1 MNQYPVNLD
10 LRGRKVLVVGG
21 GRVACRKAKDALE
34 AGAEITVVSP
44 AVDAEMAAL
53 RDAGSLRL
61 VSRRFEAADLE
72 GCFLA
77 IAATDD
83 TAVNAE
89 VSRAALREDILV
101 NVVDDAALSNF
112 TVPAKLRRGALLL
125 TASTGGASPSLSREI
140 RRKLEGIFGEEYAAY
155 LEFMEKLRPFVI
167 EKTGDQRERAA
178 IFGALADFGL
188 IDLFAK
194 DRLRFL
200 ESLRDRLPAGLMK
213 RAEEILP
220 LARDG
225 RMGPTEG

>member
-44 AVDAEMAAL
+44 AVDAELAAL
-53 RDAGSLRL
+53 RDAGSLRQ
-61 VSRRFEAADLE
+61 VPRRFEAADLE

-83 TAVNAE
+83 RAVNAE
-89 VSRAALREDILV
+89 VSRAAFRGNILV

-140 RRKLEGIFGEEYAAY
+140 RKKLEGIFGEEYAAY
-155 LEFMEKLRPFVI
+155 VEFMARLRPAII
-167 EKTGDQRERAA
+167 EMTDDPLARAA
-178 IFGALADFGL
+178 IFGYLADFGL
-188 IDLFAK
+188 IELFAK
-194 DRLRFL
+194 DRFRFL
-200 ESLRDRLPAGLMK
+200 ERLRDGLPAGLMK
-213 RAEEILP
+213 RAEEIL
-220 LARDG
+220 LFARDG
-225 RMGPTEG
+225 RRGPTEG

>member
-1 MNQYPVNLD
+1 VNQYPVNLD